1 MAKAMAGPSGPLGP
15 GGSVGDALRELLQAA
30 RAARGLPPLEPRP
43 EAPRVRRYK
52 EIRAIGCHLLFQYG
66 YAGMTMRQ
74 IASRMRIKA
83 ASLYH
88 HFPSKQIILFDL
100 MEKTVTELLE
110 GLRRIVE
117 SDEGPAEQLE
127 AAVRWHVLFHTQKRE
142 EAFVSHSEMRSLE
155 PHFLEKILKLRDEYD
170 RLFDSILLRGK
181 RQGVFE
187 TGDVSVVRNA
197 ILTMCTATGSWFSPE
212 GRLTADQVAEQI
224 CAFVRAAVMKRNGGR
239 GARA

>member
-1 MAKAMAGPSGPLGP
+1 MAKVMAGPLEGS
-15 GGSVGDALRELLQAA
+15 GSVGDALRALLNAA

-43 EAPRVRRYK
+43 EAPRVRRYN
-52 EIRAIGCHLLFQYG
+52 EIRAVGCHLLFEHG

-100 MEKTVTELLE
+100 METTVKGLLA

-117 SDEGPAEQLE
+117 SDASPTEQLE

-142 EAFVSHSEMRSLE
+142 EAFVSHSELRSLE
-155 PHFLEKILKLRDEYD
+155 PPFLEKILKLRDEYD
-170 RLFDSILLRGK
+170 RLFDSILLRGR

-187 TGDVSVVRNA
+187 VGDVSVVRNS

-212 GRLTADQVAEQI
+212 GRLTAEQVADQI
-224 CAFVRAAVMKRNGGR
+224 CNFVRAAVSKRNGGWV
-239 GARA
+239 AKA